1 VSFAVFA
8 CVTGAGTANAQ
19 WARQTTFDVGGIRL
33 TRDDFADTGGIAAAA
48 LWSRW
53 NDRVS
58 LTGSGAATHIA
69 DGRSTGVILGS
80 ASYSVPIRRVRL
92 ETGGTATILGTSNQA
107 PASSV
112 LGAGRAHW
120 LGRAWGTWLGAGGGK
135 VRVDETTFGA
145 GTGELGAWLRRG
157 DQRLTLSATTVRTSL
172 VSTVIFSDETVL
184 RIQEPVRYAD
194 VALGGHGAWGRLEL
208 DALAISRHAWKG
220 ELVSAPTA
228 AVGVAWWATRYMA
241 VAGALGRQL
250 ADPLRGTARTRYA
263 TVALRFSAER
273 HGPARVVRALPAV
286 PVGEASLLA
295 VPGGGGTSVV
305 RVHAPGAQRVELMS
319 DVTAWTPVVLERRG
333 DHWEARLTMASGSHH
348 VVVRMDGGRWVA
360 PANLSVIDDD
370 FGGRVGLIVIP

>member
-80 ASYSVPIRRVRL
+80 ASYNVPIRRARI
-92 ETGGTATILGTSNQA
+92 EAGGTATMLGTSNQP

-112 LGAGRAHW
+112 LGVGRAHW
-120 LGRAWGTWLGAGGGK
+120 LGRSWGTWLGAGGGK

-145 GTGELGAWLRRG
+145 GTGELGGWLRRG
-157 DQRLTLSATTVRTSL
+157 DERLTLSATTVRTSL

-208 DALAISRHAWKG
+208 DALAVSRHAWKG
-220 ELVSAPTA
+220 ELASAPTA
-228 AVGVAWWATRYMA
+228 AVGVAWWATSYMA

-263 TVALRFSAER
+263 TVSLRFSAER
-273 HGPARVVRALPAV
+273 HGPARAVRALPPV

-295 VPGGGGTSVV
+295 IPSGGTSLV

-333 DHWEARLTMASGSHH
+333 TYWEARLTMAPGAHH
-348 VVVRMDGGRWVA
+348 IVVRMDGGRWVP
-360 PANLSVIDDD
+360 PANLPVIDDD
-370 FGGRVGLIVIP
+370 LGGRVALIVIP

>member
-1 VSFAVFA
+1 VSFAVLA
-8 CVTGAGTANAQ
+8 CIAGARTANAQ

-80 ASYSVPIRRVRL
+80 ASYSVPIRRARI
-92 ETGGTATILGTSNQA
+92 ETGGTATVLGTSNQA

-112 LGAGRAHW
+112 LGLGRAHW

-135 VRVDETTFGA
+135 VRLDETTFGA
-145 GTGELGAWLRRG
+145 GTAELGAWLRRG

-220 ELVSAPTA
+220 ELASAPTA
-228 AVGVAWWATRYMA
+228 AIGVAWWATPYMA

-250 ADPLRGTARTRYA
+250 ADPLCAAR
-263 TVALRFSAER
+263 
-273 HGPARVVRALPAV
+273 RALVMQPS
-286 PVGEASLLA
+286 PCDS
-295 VPGGGGTSVV
+295 PPS
-305 RVHAPGAQRVELMS
+305 
-319 DVTAWTPVVLERRG
+319 VTAPRRRRG
-333 DHWEARLTMASGSHH
+333 RFRRCRLVKRRCSPFPHAAARLSCGYTLPAPNGS
-348 VVVRMDGGRWVA
+348 
-360 PANLSVIDDD
+360 SS
-370 FGGRVGLIVIP
+370 

>member
-1 VSFAVFA
+1 MLGFA
-8 CVTGAGTANAQ
+8 
-19 WARQTTFDVGGIRL
+19 
-33 TRDDFADTGGIAAAA
+33 
-48 LWSRW
+48 
-53 NDRVS
+53 
-58 LTGSGAATHIA
+58 
-69 DGRSTGVILGS
+69 
-80 ASYSVPIRRVRL
+80 
-92 ETGGTATILGTSNQA
+92 
-107 PASSV
+107 
-112 LGAGRAHW
+112 RAHW
-120 LGRAWGTWLGAGGGK
+120 LGRKWGTWLGAGGGK

-220 ELVSAPTA
+220 ELASAPTA
-228 AVGVAWWATRYMA
+228 AIGVAWWATPYMA
-241 VAGALGRQL
+241 VAGAFGRQL

-263 TVALRFSAER
+263 TVSLRFSAER
-273 HGPARVVRALPAV
+273 HGPARAVRALPAV
-286 PVGEASLLA
+286 PVGEASLLV

-319 DVTAWTPVVLERRG
+319 DVTGWTPVVLERRG
-333 DHWEARLTMASGSHH
+333 DHWEARLTIASGSHH
-348 VVVRMDGGRWVA
+348 VVVRIDGGQWVP

-370 FGGRVGLIVIP
+370 LGSRVGLIVIP

>member
-1 VSFAVFA
+1 MSFAVFA

-80 ASYSVPIRRVRL
+80 ASYSVPIRRARI

-112 LGAGRAHW
+112 LGVGRAHW

-184 RIQEPVRYAD
+184 RVQEPVRYAD

-220 ELVSAPTA
+220 ELASAPTA
-228 AVGVAWWATRYMA
+228 AVGVAWWATSYMA

-273 HGPARVVRALPAV
+273 HGPARAVRTLPAV

-295 VPGGGGTSVV
+295 VPGRGGTSVV

-333 DHWEARLTMASGSHH
+333 DHWEARLTMAPGSHH
-348 VVVRMDGGRWVA
+348 VVVRMDGGRWVP

-370 FGGRVGLIVIP
+370 LGGRVGLIVIP